1 MVPFGFKIACRLAS
15 WPTSRSP
22 CGVKATTDGVVRDPS
37 AFGITVGLPCSVAA
51 MTELVVPRSIPTAI
65 AIFFL
70 LQSSGRKV
78 SRLGCCPPG
87 RHQRTGSTSAC
98 GPLNLTLPCP
108 LQRRILQ
115 TGSPRETGD
124 HDGRAADAEDCP
136 PELSGLRMCRA
147 VHPGSLKEAL

>member
-1 MVPFGFKIACRLAS
+1 MVPFGFRIACRLAS

-70 LQSSGRKV
+70 LQSPGRKV
-78 SRLGCCPPG
+78 SRLARCPPG
-87 RHQRTGSTSAC
+87 RHQPARGTSTC

-108 LQRRILQ
+108 QQRRILQ
-115 TGSPRETGD
+115 TGSPPHAGD
-124 HDGRAADAEDCP
+124 HEDQ
-136 PELSGLRMCRA
+136 
-147 VHPGSLKEAL
+147 